1 MATQDQHQL
10 LNKEQ
15 ADKAFRANCS
25 PRYVK
30 LDGYEQWLEGRQYD
44 GMPSWFDDDFPR
56 WDRAPCIVYPV
67 VDIAANS
74 YVDLLLGNGRYPEF
88 TTKPAENEAD
98 EENGH
103 DEAES
108 ATIDRFIREW
118 HRITRFRS
126 VSRGS
131 VYSSLGCG
139 SCAVIHGVRNGRPF
153 ANNIPAKWCEP
164 KLDADGAVLSLEIQ
178 YPYQEQYKLHGK
190 WAVRARL
197 YRRVIDAKQDTEYF
211 PADARED
218 GADVQWTVNK
228 DRSIEHGLG
237 FCPVI
242 WYPLMLGAV
251 TVNVVDGKPIHK
263 NVTDEIRQHDIAR
276 SQWHYGALMSEPQPY
291 ELGVAP
297 GYNPTETGR
306 TPLVLSTESGGE
318 NAKAALA
325 AGKVTGGY
333 GDPKPKT
340 ARKKGPGYV
349 WQYTSPDTKVGAL
362 LYPSDALKAQEDNCR
377 DLRIKLQESL
387 SVIFLD
393 PESIKFAAT
402 TSGKAL
408 EAIKQKQLDR
418 CDQIR
423 DDLTDRYFEPSI
435 SLQLRIAHAVLA
447 KKQKLKVPGA
457 DAVKPLLDK
466 LAVENDWQIPTL
478 QTKWGPYFKP
488 DVDEQ
493 QKLVKMVVEALDAG
507 IPVITLRIAVQKLAP
522 IFGIENVSAVLKEL
536 EEAAKK
542 RRAEADESAA
552 REQQRLHELAA
563 GLGADDAGA
572 RSGSGGNSKETS
584 AGRSGD
590 SGSAA
595 KAS

>member
-44 GMPSWFDDDFPR
+44 GMPSWFDDDVPR
-56 WDRAPCIVYPV
+56 WERAPCIVYPV

-88 TTKPAENEAD
+88 TTKPAEDEST
-98 EENGH
+98 EENGQ
-103 DEAES
+103 DEANS
-108 ATIDRFIREW
+108 AALDRFIREW
-118 HRITRFRS
+118 HRIARFRA
-126 VSRGS
+126 VSRNGL
-131 VYSSLGCG
+131 YSSLGSG
-139 SCAVIHGVRNGRPF
+139 SCAVIHGVRKGKPF
-153 ANNIPAKWCEP
+153 ADNIPAKWCEP
-164 KLDADGAVLSLEIQ
+164 KLDAEGAVLSLEIQ

-197 YRRVIDAKQDTEYF
+197 YRRVIDATDDTEYF

-218 GADVQWTVNK
+218 GADVEWKENPA
-228 DRSIEHGLG
+228 RSVKHGLG

-251 TVNVVDGKPIHK
+251 TVNVVDGRPIHK
-263 NVTDEIRQHDIAR
+263 NITDEIRQHDIAR
-276 SQWHYGALMSEPQPY
+276 SQWHFGALMSEPQPY

-297 GYNPTETGR
+297 GYNPTDTGR
-306 TPLVLSTESGGE
+306 LPVVESTESGGVKSKD
-318 NAKAALA
+318 NP
-325 AGKVTGGY
+325 VTGGY
-333 GDPKPKT
+333 VTEPRRKS

-387 SVIFLD
+387 SVVFLD

-435 SLQLRIAHAVLA
+435 SLQLRLAHAVLS
-447 KKQKLKVPGA
+447 KGQRLKVPGA
-457 DAVKPLLDK
+457 DKIKTA
-466 LAVENDWQIPTL
+466 LAQLAADDDWQLPTL
-478 QTKWGPYFKP
+478 QIKWGPYFKP

-493 QKLVKMVVEALDAG
+493 QKLIKMVIEALDAG

-522 IFGIENVSAVLKEL
+522 VFGIENVSAVLKEL
-536 EEAAKK
+536 EEAAAK

-563 GLGADDAGA
+563 GLGEDGAGT
-572 RSGSGGNSKETS
+572 RSGSRRNSKETP